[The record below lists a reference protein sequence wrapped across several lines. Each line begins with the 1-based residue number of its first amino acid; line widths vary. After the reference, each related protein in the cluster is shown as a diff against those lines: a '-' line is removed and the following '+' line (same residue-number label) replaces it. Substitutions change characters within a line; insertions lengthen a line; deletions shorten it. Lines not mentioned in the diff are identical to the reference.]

1 VNYPATLIMTGDHDD
16 RVFPAHSFKLA
27 AAMQRADPHGRPI
40 LLRVEARAGHGQ
52 GMPTAKLIDEVVDIY
67 AFVFKAFGLSE

>member
-1 VNYPATLIMTGDHDD
+1 
-16 RVFPAHSFKLA
+16 
-27 AAMQRADPHGRPI
+27 
-40 LLRVEARAGHGQ
+40 LRVETRAGHGQ